1 MNNDKRVVMPTLD
14 KDERV
19 NNFLEVETGLT
30 DEQAIKEASRCLQCN
45 NPRCVKGCPVGI
57 MIPKFIKEILNN
69 DLDKAYEI
77 ILESSSL
84 PAICGR
90 VCPQEKQCE
99 SMCIRG
105 LKGDSIAIGYLER
118 YVADNNKYVDRSD
131 IKKNGKS
138 VAIVGS
144 GPSGLSCAYELLK
157 TGFDVTIYEVLHELG
172 GVLTYGIPEFRLPK
186 NVVSKEIDK
195 LKKMGCNFITDV
207 LVGNT
212 FTIDELKEK
221 YDYVF
226 IGTGAGVPKF
236 MNIPGEDANS
246 VFSANEILTRINLMK
261 AYNSSKTP
269 IKKGNV
275 CYVIGGGNVAM
286 DAARSLRRLGINV
299 HLMYRRSMDELPARK
314 MEVSHAMEEGIVFD
328 LLKLPKEILVDDDN
342 NVIGMKVVD
351 MKLGDID
358 ESGRRSV
365 YEDLDSIH
373 DIKCDMV
380 VMALGTSINK
390 EVLKNSSIKTNDKG
404 LIEVNGSKT
413 SYDNVYAGGDAITGS
428 ATVILAMEAG
438 KKAAMEIMNCE
449 INN

>member
-212 FTIDELKEK
+212 FTIDDLRNK
-221 YDYVF
+221 YDYVY

-236 MNIPGEDANS
+236 MDIPGEDANS

-438 KKAAMEIMNCE
+438 KKAALEIKE
-449 INN
+449 SLD

>member
-14 KDERV
+14 KDERI

-30 DEQAIKEASRCLQCN
+30 DEDAMREASRCLQCN

-99 SMCIRG
+99 NMCIRG

-118 YVADNNKYVDRSD
+118 YVADNSKYVDKSD

-157 TGFDVTIYEVLHELG
+157 NGFDVTVYEVLHELG

-186 NVVSKEIDK
+186 KIVSKEIDK

-212 FTIDELKEK
+212 FTIDDLRKK
-221 YDYVF
+221 YDYVY

-236 MNIPGEDANS
+236 MDIPGEDANY

-261 AYNSSKTP
+261 AYNNSKTP
-269 IKKGNV
+269 IKKGNT

-390 EVLKNSSIKTNDKG
+390 EVLKNSSIKINDKG
-404 LIEVNGSKT
+404 LIEVDGNKT

-438 KKAAMEIMNCE
+438 KKAALEIKE
-449 INN
+449 SLD

>member
-14 KDERV
+14 KDERI

-30 DEQAIKEASRCLQCN
+30 DEDAMREASRCLQCN

-99 SMCIRG
+99 NMCIRG

-118 YVADNNKYVDRSD
+118 YVADNSKYVDKSD

-157 TGFDVTIYEVLHELG
+157 NGFDVTVYEVLHELG

-186 NVVSKEIDK
+186 KIVSKEIDK

-212 FTIDELKEK
+212 FTIDDLRKK
-221 YDYVF
+221 YDYVY

-236 MNIPGEDANS
+236 MDIPGEDANY

-261 AYNSSKTP
+261 AYNNSKTP
-269 IKKGNV
+269 IKKGNT

-390 EVLKNSSIKTNDKG
+390 EVLKNSSIKINDKG
-404 LIEVNGSKT
+404 LIEVDGNKT

-438 KKAAMEIMNCE
+438 KKAALEIKE
-449 INN
+449 LI

>member
-14 KDERV
+14 KEKRV
-19 NNFLEVETGLT
+19 NNFSEVEIGLT

-99 SMCIRG
+99 RMCIRG

-118 YVADNNKYVDRSD
+118 YVADNSKYVELKN
-131 IKKNGKS
+131 IKKNNKR

-144 GPSGLSCAYELLK
+144 GPSGLSCAYELLRG
-157 TGFDVTIYEVLHELG
+157 GFDVTVYEVLHELG

-186 NVVSKEIDK
+186 KIVSKEIDK
-195 LKKMGCNFITDV
+195 LKNMGCNFVTDV

-212 FTIDELKEK
+212 LTIDDLRNK
-221 YDYVF
+221 YDYVY

-261 AYNSSKTP
+261 AYNNSKTP

-286 DAARSLRRLGINV
+286 DAARSLRRLGIEV
-299 HLMYRRSMDELPARK
+299 HLMYRRSMDELPARR
-314 MEVSHAMEEGIVFD
+314 MEVNHAIEEGIIFD
-328 LLKLPKEILVDDDN
+328 LLKLPKEIMVDDDN
-342 NVIGMKVVD
+342 NVIGMKIVD
-351 MKLGDID
+351 MKLGDVD

-380 VMALGTSINK
+380 VMALGTSINH
-390 EVLKNSSIKTNDKG
+390 EVLKNSIIKTNDKG
-404 LIEVNGSKT
+404 LIEVDGNKT

-438 KKAAMEIMNCE
+438 KKAAKEIME
-449 INN
+449 S

>member
-14 KDERV
+14 KEIRV
-19 NNFLEVETGLT
+19 NNFSEVEIGLT
-30 DEQAIKEASRCLQCN
+30 NDEAMMEASRCLQCN

-69 DLDKAYEI
+69 NLDKAYEI

-99 SMCIRG
+99 SMCIKG

-118 YVADNNKYVDRSD
+118 YVADNSKYVELKN
-131 IKKNGKS
+131 IKKNNKR

-144 GPSGLSCAYELLK
+144 GPSGLSCAYELLRG
-157 TGFDVTIYEVLHELG
+157 GFDVTVYEVLHELG

-186 NVVSKEIDK
+186 KIVSKEIDK
-195 LKKMGCNFITDV
+195 LKNMGCNFVTDV

-212 FTIDELKEK
+212 ITIDDLRNK
-221 YDYVF
+221 YDYVY

-261 AYNSSKTP
+261 AYNNSKTP

-286 DAARSLRRLGINV
+286 DAARSLKRLGCEV
-299 HLMYRRSMDELPARK
+299 HLMYRRSMDELPARR
-314 MEVSHAMEEGIVFD
+314 MEVEHAKEEEIIFD
-328 LLKLPKEILVDDDN
+328 LLKLPKEIIVDENN
-342 NVIGMKVVD
+342 NVKGMMIVD
-351 MKLGDID
+351 MILGEVD

-365 YEDLDSIH
+365 IEDSNSLCKVD
-373 DIKCDMV
+373 CDMV
-380 VMALGTSINK
+380 VMALGTAINHEALK
-390 EVLKNSSIKTNDKG
+390 ESNIKLTEKG
-404 LIEVNGSKT
+404 LIEVDGSKT
-413 SYDNVYAGGDAITGS
+413 SVDNVFAGGDVVIGA

-438 KKAAMEIMNCE
+438 KIAALEIIE
-449 INN
+449 SLK

>member
-236 MNIPGEDANS
+236 MDIPGEDANS

-438 KKAAMEIMNCE
+438 KKAALEIKE
-449 INN
+449 SLD